1 MQSQWRALDRSPS
14 DVGGAALSA
23 AYEATLSHLHVA

>member
-1 MQSQWRALDRSPS
+1 MWSGRDEGEVLG

-23 AYEATLSHLHVA
+23 AVHPVRYGVYT